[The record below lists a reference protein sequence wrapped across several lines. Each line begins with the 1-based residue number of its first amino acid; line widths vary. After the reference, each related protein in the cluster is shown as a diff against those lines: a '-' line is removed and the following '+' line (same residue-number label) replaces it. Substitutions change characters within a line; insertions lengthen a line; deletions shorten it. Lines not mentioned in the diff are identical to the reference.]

1 MKSVLDR
8 SVISST
14 LFVVLTFL
22 SMEASGQLATEENDF
37 AMPRPWKKVFGGC
50 VYSGDLNGAPLL
62 RSGECPTAGGELNL
76 NNLGITALPAKSFAG
91 ISNITALYL
100 SKNEIAV
107 LPPDIFKGL
116 TGKGREGW
124 RGRERRNGFTSTKA
138 EVYLLY

>member
-1 MKSVLDR
+1 MRSVLDR

-14 LFVVLTFL
+14 LFVVLTLL
-22 SMEASGQLATEENDF
+22 SMEASGQATEENDF
-37 AMPRPWKKVFGGC
+37 AMPRPWKKVFGRC
-50 VYSGDLNGAPLL
+50 VFSGDLNGAPLL

-107 LPPDIFKGL
+107 LPPDIFIGL
-116 TGKGREGW
+116 TGKP
-124 RGRERRNGFTSTKA
+124 NF